1 MNNTLNENDIIESFW
16 IYYTNDRN
24 EFITKYLKELIIL
37 SEKDKSI
44 KRYSEYNNK
53 GNKEIFWELI
63 R

>member
-1 MNNTLNENDIIESFW
+1 MYNTLNENDIIECFW

-37 SEKDKSI
+37 SENDNSI
-44 KRYSEYNNK
+44 RRYSDYNNK
-53 GNKEIFWELI
+53 GSKEMFWELI

>member
-1 MNNTLNENDIIESFW
+1 MNNTLNENDIIECFW

-24 EFITKYLKELIIL
+24 EFITKYLKEFIIL
-37 SEKDKSI
+37 SENDNSI
-44 KRYSEYNNK
+44 KRCSDYNNN